1 MVSEHATFC
10 GKKKKR
16 LVYKACIHID
26 SVQREITPNLVM
38 VAMKYLSGMEKWEAG
53 AQGREEDFISTLYSF
68 VSILEKKSDIK

>member
-1 MVSEHATFC
+1 
-10 GKKKKR
+10 
-16 LVYKACIHID
+16 
-26 SVQREITPNLVM
+26 M